1 VPPGASGS
9 VPGMSDVVI
18 FHNPNCS
25 TSKYAVGVADELG
38 VDYEVVKY
46 MLKAE
51 RPNREQITELVE
63 QLEDPTT
70 DLVRRDANFTKLG
83 ITDADVET
91 PEQVIDILEQYPQ
104 LLQRPVLVR
113 GGRAIIGRPKDRVEP
128 FLR

>member
-1 VPPGASGS
+1 
-9 VPGMSDVVI
+9 MSDVVI

-46 MLKAE
+46 MLKAN
-51 RPNREQITELVE
+51 RPGREQLADLVGK
-63 QLEDPTT
+63 LEDPTT
-70 DLVRRDANFTKLG
+70 DLVRRDAQFTKLG

-91 PEQVIDILEQYPQ
+91 PEQVIAILEQHPQ

-113 GGRAIIGRPKDRVEP
+113 GDRAIIGRPKSRVEP
-128 FLR
+128 FLS

>member
-1 VPPGASGS
+1 
-9 VPGMSDVVI
+9 MSDVVI

-46 MLKAE
+46 LLKSE
-51 RPNREQITELVE
+51 RPTREQLAELVD

-91 PEQVIDILEQYPQ
+91 PEQVVDLLEQYPQ

-113 GGRAIIGRPKDRVEP
+113 DGKAIIGRPKDRVEP
-128 FLR
+128 FLS